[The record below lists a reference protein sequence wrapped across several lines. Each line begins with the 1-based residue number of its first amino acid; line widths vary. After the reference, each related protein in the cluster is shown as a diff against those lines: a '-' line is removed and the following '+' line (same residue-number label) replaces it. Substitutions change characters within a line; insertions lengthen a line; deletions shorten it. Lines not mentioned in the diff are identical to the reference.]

1 MHARYSIS
9 SPLCIHEILS
19 SSVRVHEIDS
29 ISSPECVH
37 EILSPVLV
45 RARDSIFSSI
55 CVREILSLVQCTCTL
70 NAVLFFFLS
79 FFFVLFVVVF
89 CLFLP
94 FFFFVM
100 STAPRVAI
108 EFLFL
113 AMNVRADCIQVLL
126 RHA

>member
-1 MHARYSIS
+1 MYARDTV
-9 SPLCIHEILS
+9 C

-70 NAVLFFFLS
+70 NAVFCLFVFVFSSGFFC
-79 FFFVLFVVVF
+79 FFCWFVLFLVCF
-89 CLFLP
+89 R
-94 FFFFVM
+94 FFFVM

-113 AMNVRADCIQVLL
+113 AMNVRADWIQVLL